1 TALTRVQQRG
11 REWAALGAPVE
22 LLDRAAL
29 EALTGTT
36 RYFGGWRDRRAG
48 TLQPLAYTRGL
59 ARAAKQAGA
68 TLHEA
73 AAVRGIRRDGTLWRL
88 ATA

>member
-1 TALTRVQQRG
+1 VFSLIERHQIACDASRSGWIQAAHAPTALTRVQQRG

-48 TLQPLAYTRGL
+48 TLQ
-59 ARAAKQAGA
+59 
-68 TLHEA
+68 
-73 AAVRGIRRDGTLWRL
+73 
-88 ATA
+88 